1 MVRWRTGSSTS
12 RACQGMVA
20 LRRGWWLVL
29 AVAGVAGLVVLEPD
43 RGDVAIYR
51 LGARAAVSSGA
62 VYSFQH
68 QGHGFSYPP
77 FAALV
82 LAPLAWL
89 PNAAMWG
96 VLVLA
101 GIGALA
107 VVLALSMPR
116 ALRDVRRLEGGA
128 CRAVAVL
135 IISEP
140 VVTTL
145 RFGQIDLLLAALV
158 MADVLVLRRGVLV
171 GLATAVKLT
180 PGLFIVF
187 LLVRGRYREAVG
199 AVATFGAATL
209 WGFAVLPRTSARY
222 WTHNALAGTGVGSF
236 TTVGNQSVHG
246 VLGRMLGA
254 DAGTALWLV
263 LAVPMTGC
271 GLQLARRAAD
281 AGCDVLAVA
290 TTGVTA
296 CIVSPVSW
304 PHHWV
309 WFVPLLCGLRRLGA
323 GDRVLTNWVLG
334 AITFAAVS
342 QLVPLKAI
350 GIGYVPIA
358 VVLLALQ
365 RDRLAGRVTVHPS
378 DTARSSPDPDPPD
391 IHRLLIS

>member
-1 MVRWRTGSSTS
+1 MAVRWRTGSST
-12 RACQGMVA
+12 RWPRLGLAA
-20 LRRGWWLVL
+20 
-29 AVAGVAGLVVLEPD
+29 AVACVAGLVVFEPD

-51 LGARAAVSSGA
+51 QGARAAVSTGA

-82 LAPLAWL
+82 MSPVAWL
-89 PNAAMWG
+89 PNGAMWS
-96 VLVLA
+96 VLVMA
-101 GIGALA
+101 GIAALA
-107 VVLALSMPR
+107 VVLALSLPGLAR
-116 ALRDVRRLEGGA
+116 AVRRRERGA
-128 CRAVAVL
+128 CVAVAAL

-171 GLATAVKLT
+171 GLAAAMKLT

-187 LLVRGRYREAVG
+187 LLIRGRYREAVG
-199 AVATFGAATL
+199 AVGTFGAATL
-209 WGFAVLPRTSARY
+209 WGFAVLPEASARY
-222 WTHNALAGTGVGSF
+222 WAHNALAGTGVGSF

-246 VLGRMLGA
+246 VLSRVLGA
-254 DAGTALWLV
+254 GAGTAVWLV
-263 LAVPMTGC
+263 LAVPITAC

-296 CIVSPVSW
+296 CLVSPVSW

-323 GDRVLTNWVLG
+323 GDRVLTNWVVG
-334 AITFAAVS
+334 AIAFAAVS
-342 QLVPLKAI
+342 QFVPLKAV

-358 VVLLALQ
+358 LVLLAVQ
-365 RDRLAGRVTVHPS
+365 RDRFAGRTTVHPS
-378 DTARSSPDPDPPD
+378 DTVRSCPEPLSPD
-391 IHRLLIS
+391 IHKLLIS